1 MSNEHSEPGHGDS
14 PAAWT
19 AVVVM
24 LVGIAAGTVGLF
36 LHFTYPGSWDIL
48 IWAGVIVLVVGAI
61 LGFVLKRMGFGV
73 DGSRSVSKASSH

>member
-24 LVGIAAGTVGLF
+24 LIGFAVGTAALF
-36 LHFTYPGSWDIL
+36 LDATYDVQLMWLVWVG
-48 IWAGVIVLVVGAI
+48 AVIVVLGLLIGAVLAK
-61 LGFVLKRMGFGV
+61 LGYGV
-73 DGSRSVSKASSH
+73 RGSRYAAKADNG

>member
-48 IWAGVIVLVVGAI
+48 IWAGVIIFVIGLVLGY
-61 LGFVLKRMGFGV
+61 VLKRLGFGV
-73 DGSRSVSKASSH
+73 DGPKTVSKASH